1 MFPPEIVLAVAEF
14 ADLETV
20 SALSRL
26 CRSYHHTILGYQS
39 SVIQAKLNRRGVYP
53 LLLSPRGTTI
63 STASPERRILPPHT
77 FAVIQELDKRSRYI
91 DAMAA
96 VGGPLLKELC
106 AHARPLDDDEIV
118 WQRLVGAM
126 RHGCLLADRLADCV
140 VDLTEGLENDE
151 EETMN
156 VDPGSETKAE
166 GSTSNNLRDG
176 LPAGTA
182 KTADAAAAPTTRDVH
197 LGQLRLILSLSIAD
211 LCCLYMASFMSGSAY
226 SRAYISVW
234 DPACWEREFSFREAF
249 LRRGS
254 VVLWSILPRKRSPN
268 SSSSDDDSRVGCPQ
282 SCRQRP
288 LAELF
293 EAEMAR
299 VRPLPPPPLPLLA
312 MPILREMR
320 ELERE
325 KLAWL
330 TGDGDYDALALLM
343 ADKDI
348 PSPPRDGE
356 DLVLPNLVG
365 AVVDVFL
372 HKSPPPP
379 LPHGLKE
386 DLSGTVA
393 RMTMMFWDGILTGLD
408 WTGGRVC
415 KEREN
420 QST

>member
-1 MFPPEIVLAVAEF
+1 MFPPEIVLAIAEF

-39 SVIQAKLNRRGVYP
+39 SVVQAKLSRRGVYP

-77 FAVIQELDKRSRYI
+77 LAVIQELDKRSRHI

-118 WQRLVGAM
+118 WQRLAGAM

-140 VDLTEGLENDE
+140 VDLTDGLEDDE
-151 EETMN
+151 EEAKN
-156 VDPGSETKAE
+156 VDPGSETRAE
-166 GSTSNNLRDG
+166 GSTSNKTLDG
-176 LPAGTA
+176 LPAETV
-182 KTADAAAAPTTRDVH
+182 KTAAPAAPAAPTARDVH
-197 LGQLRLILSLSIAD
+197 IGQLKLILSLSIAD

-226 SRAYISVW
+226 SRAYISAW

-254 VVLWSILPRKRSPN
+254 VVLWSILPRKRPSN
-268 SSSSDDDSRVGCPQ
+268 SSSSGNDDSPVGCPQ

-299 VRPLPPPPLPLLA
+299 VRSLPPPPPPLPLLA

-330 TGDGDYDALALLM
+330 TGGGDYDALALLM

-356 DLVLPNLVG
+356 DLVLPNLAG
-365 AVVDVFL
+365 AVIDVFL

-379 LPHGLKE
+379 LPYGLKE
-386 DLSGTVA
+386 DLGGTAA
-393 RMTMMFWDGILTGLD
+393 RMTMIFWDGILTGLD
-408 WTGGRVC
+408 WRAGV
-415 KEREN
+415 
-420 QST
+420 